1 MHNEN
6 IVLGSFAVAPGKM
19 GYMKAKFQSKEPYQ
33 SDKDLT
39 VRLVRDDEWR
49 KFQKSPSCT
58 EKVPYSSINE
68 HVTFQKKVITKDTR
82 KGTKK
87 ETLYE
92 AEIAMP
98 LDNEKKKRVR
108 YFYFVVTD
116 CSLEFYMHDDTIPKI
131 HYRVESW
138 NNGSTLSADESHLQ
152 TLHTI
157 TLLISGI
164 LAVLLGLS
172 IVTQLYEK
180 SSVHA
185 AMIWVMVAAATDA
198 FSSFL
203 ELVHLYLYAGNGV
216 GSYFLDALSAY
227 MEAICDSLVCL
238 LLLSVAVGWT
248 LPSDFIAVQQKAN
261 FIQKAMSGL
270 QSPFGT
276 FTKPS
281 STGVLACSIFLLHV
295 LLAQW
300 GRVYNDE
307 FDSYHDLEHLPGKVL
322 MFFRLVLG
330 FLFLGGC
337 FQTKLRCPI
346 SLQTFYVRLAMVG
359 TFWFWSL
366 PIMTW
371 IVNTVVSYHLRHFSV
386 GVWGAVCQSSSIVL
400 LSWLVTS
407 QSTSYHKFSHLS
419 AQKSNLTESLSSS
432 SSEGPKAWS
441 IIGKTKVRLD

>member
-68 HVTFQKKVITKDTR
+68 HVTFQKKVITKDTK

-185 AMIWVMVAAATDA
+185 AMIWVMVAAAVDA

-322 MFFRLVLG
+322 MFLRLLLG
-330 FLFLGGC
+330 FLFL
-337 FQTKLRCPI
+337 
-346 SLQTFYVRLAMVG
+346 V
-359 TFWFWSL
+359 
-366 PIMTW
+366 
-371 IVNTVVSYHLRHFSV
+371 
-386 GVWGAVCQSSSIVL
+386 
-400 LSWLVTS
+400 
-407 QSTSYHKFSHLS
+407 
-419 AQKSNLTESLSSS
+419 
-432 SSEGPKAWS
+432 
-441 IIGKTKVRLD
+441 